1 MKFADSKDKR
11 LVLVFGIFNV
21 VHPGHIRLLNFAR
34 DLGAHLMV
42 GVLSDDLAASSSH
55 VNELDRLS
63 SVSAI
68 GVVDEAFLVTSS
80 ISDEIRRRRPSFVV
94 KGKEYEGRRN
104 LEEEVVE
111 EYGGQLVFSSGE
123 SFLTSTQLLIKEL
136 DDPLLGI
143 SPLPREYLKRHSLD
157 PTSLRQTVEKF
168 SKMSVLVLGDLIVDE
183 YIECEPLGMSQEEV
197 SLVVS
202 PTSTSRYV
210 GGAGVVAAHAAAL
223 GATATVLSVVGDD
236 QMGVFAREELGCA
249 NVRTHL
255 INDPTRP
262 TTVKQRFRSGGRSLL
277 RVSKVSQRQIS
288 QQIEGKL
295 IEMIRS
301 SSHDL
306 NSLIISDF
314 NYGVVTN
321 EIARFVGEFG
331 RERSV
336 VVSADSQSSSQV
348 GDISRF
354 KKVDV
359 LTPTEREA
367 RLALRNSSDGLVV
380 ISELL
385 SDATESSHV
394 LLKLGSEGLLVNT
407 RSAGSDG
414 WHTDQLQALSSRPR
428 DVAGAGDCLLVTATL
443 ALSVGASIWEA
454 ALLGSLAA
462 AIQVS
467 RVGNIPVT
475 AGELIA
481 LIDR

>member
-1 MKFADSKDKR
+1 MTFADSKDKR

-34 DLGAHLMV
+34 ELGAHLNV
-42 GVLSDDLAASSSH
+42 GILSDDLAASSAH
-55 VNELDRLS
+55 VNEMDRLA

-68 GVVDEAFLVTSS
+68 GIVDGTFLVTSS
-80 ISDEIRRRRPSFVV
+80 ISEEIRRRKPSFVV

-104 LEEEVVE
+104 PQEEVVAE
-111 EYGGQLVFSSGE
+111 HGGQLVFSSGE
-123 SFLTSTQLLIKEL
+123 SFLTSTQLLMKEL
-136 DDPLLGI
+136 DDPLMGI
-143 SPLPREYLKRHSLD
+143 SPLPMDYLKRHSLD
-157 PTSLRQTVEKF
+157 PISLRQTVEKF
-168 SKMSVLVLGDLIVDE
+168 SGSSVLVLGDLIVDE
-183 YIECEPLGMSQEEV
+183 YIECEPLGMSQEDV

-202 PTSTSRYV
+202 PTNTSRFV
-210 GGAGVVAAHAAAL
+210 GGAGIVAAHAAGL

-236 QMGVFAREELGCA
+236 QMGVFAREELNCS

-255 INDPTRP
+255 ISDPTRP

-295 IEMIRS
+295 IEMIRK

-314 NYGVVTN
+314 SYGVVTN
-321 EIARFVGEFG
+321 EIARFAGEFG
-331 RERSV
+331 RERSI

-407 RSAGSDG
+407 RNIGTDG
-414 WHTDQLQALSSRPR
+414 WHTDQLPALSSRPR

-462 AIQVS
+462 SIQVS

-475 AGELIA
+475 AGELIS